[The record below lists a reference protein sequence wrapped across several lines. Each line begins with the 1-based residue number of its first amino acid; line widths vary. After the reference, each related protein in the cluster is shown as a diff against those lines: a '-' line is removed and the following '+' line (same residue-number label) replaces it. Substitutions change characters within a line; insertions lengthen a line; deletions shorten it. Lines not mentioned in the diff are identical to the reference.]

1 MEASGDWLVRLAGVH
16 SLGFALFHLG
26 FWKLFRWKEELAKV
40 GFATRAIT
48 QILNL
53 RLIYLF
59 LGVGVACFAFTG
71 ELQHSGLGRAM
82 LAFMVLFW
90 AGRTIEQFVFLRRH
104 HWLLH
109 VLTALFVLGALLFAL
124 PLLLLFPS

>member
-1 MEASGDWLVRLAGVH
+1 MDASGDWLVRLAGVH
-16 SLGFALFHLG
+16 SLGFALFHLA
-26 FWKLFRWKEELAKV
+26 FWKLFRWHDELAKV

-59 LGVGVACFAFTG
+59 LGVGAACFVFTG
-71 ELQHSGLGRAM
+71 ELQDSGLGRAL
-82 LAFMVLFW
+82 LAFMALFW
-90 AGRTIEQFVFLRRH
+90 AGRTVEQFVFLRRH

-109 VLTALFVLGALLFAL
+109 LLTALFVLGALLFAL
-124 PLLLLFPS
+124 PLALPLL

>member
-1 MEASGDWLVRLAGVH
+1 MDAPGDWLVRLAGVH
-16 SLGFALFHLG
+16 SLGFALFHLA
-26 FWKLFRWKEELAKV
+26 FWKLFHWKDELARV

-59 LGVGVACFAFTG
+59 LGIGTACFAFTG
-71 ELQHSGLGRAM
+71 ELQHSGLGRAV
-82 LAFMVLFW
+82 LAFMALFW
-90 AGRTIEQFVFLRRH
+90 VGRMIEQFVFLRRH

-109 VLTALFVLGALLFAL
+109 LLTALFMLGVLLFAL
-124 PLLLLFPS
+124 PLGLSFL

>member
-1 MEASGDWLVRLAGVH
+1 MDAPGDWLVRMAGVH

-26 FWKLFRWKEELAKV
+26 FWKLFRWKAELAKV

-59 LGVGVACFAFTG
+59 LGVGAACFAFTD
-71 ELQHSGLGRAM
+71 ELQHSSLGRAV
-82 LAFMVLFW
+82 LAFMALFW
-90 AGRTIEQFVFLRRH
+90 VGRTVEQFVFLRRH
-104 HWLLH
+104 HWLLQL
-109 VLTALFVLGALLFAL
+109 LTALFVLGALLFAL
-124 PLLLLFPS
+124 PLSLSFP

>member
-1 MEASGDWLVRLAGVH
+1 MEAAGDWLVRLAGVH

-26 FWKLFRWKEELAKV
+26 FWKLFRWKDELARV

-59 LGVGVACFAFTG
+59 LGIGAACFAFTG
-71 ELQHSGLGRAM
+71 ELQDSGLGRAV
-82 LAFMVLFW
+82 LAFMALFW
-90 AGRTIEQFVFLRRH
+90 IGRTIEQFVFLRRH

-109 VLTALFVLGALLFAL
+109 LLTALFVLGALLFTL
-124 PLLLLFPS
+124 PLGLSFL